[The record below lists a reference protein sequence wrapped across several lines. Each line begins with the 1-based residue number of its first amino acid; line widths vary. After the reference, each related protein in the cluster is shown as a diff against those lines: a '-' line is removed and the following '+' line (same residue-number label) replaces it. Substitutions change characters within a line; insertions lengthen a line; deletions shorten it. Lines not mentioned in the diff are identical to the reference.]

1 MVRKD
6 KGGGMENIIE
16 DVIMVFGAL
25 LVGIG
30 IDIELWSIGLFG
42 SMVIIIVGVRK
53 IYKLVRMWVY
63 E

>member
-1 MVRKD
+1 
-6 KGGGMENIIE
+6 MENIIE

-30 IDIELWSIGLFG
+30 IDIELWPIGLFG
-42 SMVIIIVGVRK
+42 SMVIIIVSVRK

>member
-1 MVRKD
+1 
-6 KGGGMENIIE
+6 MENIIE

-42 SMVIIIVGVRK
+42 SMVIIIVCVRK

>member
-1 MVRKD
+1 
-6 KGGGMENIIE
+6 MENIIE

-25 LVGIG
+25 LVGIS

-53 IYKLVRMWVY
+53 IYKLVS
-63 E
+63 

>member
-1 MVRKD
+1 
-6 KGGGMENIIE
+6 MENIIE
-16 DVIMVFGAL
+16 DAIMAFGAL
-25 LVGIG
+25 LAGIG
-30 IDIELWSIGLFG
+30 IDVGLWSIGLFG

>member
-1 MVRKD
+1 
-6 KGGGMENIIE
+6 MENIIE

-30 IDIELWSIGLFG
+30 IDIELWSIGLFS
-42 SMVIIIVGVRK
+42 SMIIIIVGVRK

>member
-6 KGGGMENIIE
+6 KGGCMENIIE

-42 SMVIIIVGVRK
+42 SMVIIIIGARK
-53 IYKLVRMWVY
+53 IFKNIRQYDSF
-63 E
+63 